1 MVEVCYAWND
11 GLDGHSAERMTSENN
26 TSYPPSRLGCF
37 CGTALRASV
46 VLRKSSNLKRTVAL
60 RVFRPHT
67 QMDMVNV
74 YVHKEV
80 LSPWNPAAAQL
91 QDVFGLEL

>member
-11 GLDGHSAERMTSENN
+11 GLDGHSAERMTSGRQYVVSSFA
-26 TSYPPSRLGCF
+26 TGLLLWDCASCK
-37 CGTALRASV
+37 CRASKIEQPQTN
-46 VLRKSSNLKRTVAL
+46 RRSTGFPA
-60 RVFRPHT
+60 PHA
-67 QMDMVNV
+67 DGHGECVS
-74 YVHKEV
+74 HKEG